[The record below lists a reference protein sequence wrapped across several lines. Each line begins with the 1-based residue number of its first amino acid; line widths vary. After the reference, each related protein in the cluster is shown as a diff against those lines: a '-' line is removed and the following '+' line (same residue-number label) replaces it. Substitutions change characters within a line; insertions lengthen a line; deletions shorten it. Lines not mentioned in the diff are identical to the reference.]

1 MKSAFVKF
9 FLSPSETS
17 PPNLS
22 TSFMISA
29 FVNCFHQ
36 LSGRWL
42 ASGAPGSGFFL
53 FWEAVR
59 GLGGSFSFSAFVVGW
74 SLLLLVVCTFGLAFD
89 FTAVALFVALASSF
103 TSFGSSLNST
113 PARSSFSFFTV
124 HPGVLLRSPLV
135 FGLPVVSVVTDGFAS
150 RLTGAV
156 FVFARPLV
164 GGSLLLLRSTFGGGG
179 GGGGVGRISSLI
191 SFLILPLP
199 VVAARVGG
207 SLLLLRSPLAFG
219 LPVVSV
225 VTAGAAGGGGGGAK
239 PSCLTSR
246 FTGVARALDRPLV
259 VTDAGTGA
267 GTGAVAGPSI
277 PAGFALAFGVALGS
291 TSFSDLALSLRLGLP
306 VVSVVTAPAA
316 GGGGGGGPVLLL
328 V

>member
-103 TSFGSSLNST
+103 TSFCSST
-113 PARSSFSFFTV
+113 PARSSFSFFTY

-164 GGSLLLLRSTFGGGG
+164 GGSLLLLRSPFGGGG
-179 GGGGVGRISSLI
+179 GGGGRASSLI

-259 VTDAGTGA
+259 VTDAGTGV
-267 GTGAVAGPSI
+267 VAGPSI
-277 PAGFALAFGVALGS
+277 PPAGFALAFGVALGS